1 MRCVEF
7 YGEGRHGFCK
17 NTPVAPS
24 ENSDL
29 RLGGMPTLT
38 ECTML
43 ETPSAQAHY
52 CVESPSFPDIPYRAI
67 VEQSLAGIYVLQDER
82 FQYVNSTF
90 AGILGYAPQEMIG
103 LSLQDIVPADFLH
116 EVLEIYR
123 QRISG
128 ELTNARFISRGRH
141 KAGQVV
147 LIEVH
152 GIRIEYQG
160 QPAVV
165 GVGIDVTERERRNQE
180 LQDSRAELRELTSH
194 INTVREEQRGKF
206 ARELHDVLGGMLTSI
221 KMDATRIMRRAN
233 TQELVDITQGLLDLS
248 QETID
253 TVRKISED
261 LRPSVLDQLGLEA
274 AINGDLRKF
283 AGRYNIECHF
293 NPDDLAIPLSEKL
306 QTTIYRIFQEALT
319 NVARHAEASQVFLRL
334 YSDADNTV
342 CMDMMDDGV
351 GLKPS
356 GHKKT
361 FGILGMTERAREL
374 GGTFEISRRPEG
386 GTVLHLRIPS

>member
-1 MRCVEF
+1 
-7 YGEGRHGFCK
+7 
-17 NTPVAPS
+17 
-24 ENSDL
+24 
-29 RLGGMPTLT
+29 
-38 ECTML
+38 ML
-43 ETPSAQAHY
+43 ETLHDQPFY
-52 CVESPSFPDIPYRAI
+52 RVETPSFPDIPYRAI
-67 VEQSLAGIYVLQDER
+67 VEQSLAGIYVLQDEC

-90 AGILGYAPQEMIG
+90 AGMLGYTPQEMVG
-103 LSLQDIVPADFLH
+103 LSLQQIVPEDFLD
-116 EVLEIYR
+116 EVLEIYG

-128 ELTNARFISRGRH
+128 KLTNARFISRGHH
-141 KAGQVV
+141 KAGHVV

-165 GVGIDVTERERRNQE
+165 GVGIDVTERERRNEE
-180 LQDSRAELRELTSH
+180 LQNSRAELRELTSH

-233 TQELVDITQGLLDLS
+233 TQELIDITQGLLDLS

-274 AINGDLRKF
+274 AITGDLRKF
-283 AGRYNIECHF
+283 SSRYNIACHF
-293 NPDDLAIPLSEKL
+293 DPDDLAIPLSEKL

-319 NVARHAEASQVFLRL
+319 NVARHAEARQVFLRL
-334 YSDADNTV
+334 YSDAENKV
-342 CMDMMDDGV
+342 CMDMADDGV
-351 GLKPS
+351 GLKPN
-356 GHKKT
+356 GDKKT

-386 GTVLHLRIPS
+386 GTALHLRIPS